1 MTKTELTPM
10 QTAFARAYALGPT
23 AGHAR
28 NSALAAGCSP
38 KSASQTAT
46 KWLTNAKVHTNAKV
60 QREIDWLCSP
70 EGAHIF
76 HLGEIRDLAMAAGE
90 LRVAL
95 QAEQRRA
102 EVLANTEPRNE
113 ARQPAPAEVKPGFDG
128 DALLQAN

>member
-1 MTKTELTPM
+1 MTDASLTPM
-10 QTAFARAYALGPT
+10 QVAFARAYALGT
-23 AGHAR
+23 SAGHAR
-28 NSALAAGCSP
+28 NSALAAGSSP

-46 KWLTNAKVHTNAKV
+46 KWLCNAKVLAEV
-60 QREIDWLCSP
+60 EWLRSP

-102 EVLANTEPRNE
+102 EVLANMEPRSE
-113 ARQPAPAEVKPGFDG
+113 ARQPPPADVRPDGFRG
-128 DALLQAN
+128 DALLTQGAAA